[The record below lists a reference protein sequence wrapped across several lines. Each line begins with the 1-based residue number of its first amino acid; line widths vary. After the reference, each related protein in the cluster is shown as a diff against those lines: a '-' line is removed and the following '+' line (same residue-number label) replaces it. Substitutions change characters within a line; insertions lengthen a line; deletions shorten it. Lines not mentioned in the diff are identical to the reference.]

1 MLIGNWCVPIS
12 IAVFFCKKIG
22 RFLLQ
27 SEHDNSQFSLDEG
40 DMLQKEILLKNLN
53 NYCFYVNFM
62 D

>member
-1 MLIGNWCVPIS
+1 MLIGNWSVPIS

-53 NYCFYVNFM
+53 N
-62 D
+62 